1 MRSSKER
8 VKNTEEVQELSAV
21 TCTIKMLGT
30 GASIKIT
37 GKEQPVKLENKMGWY
52 SGSQVEKLF

>member
-1 MRSSKER
+1 M
-8 VKNTEEVQELSAV
+8 KNREEVQELSAV

-52 SGSQVEKLF
+52 PGSQVEKLF